1 MRSYENARGLFS
13 FLEFLA
19 WGGVLL
25 GIAIIFVSMEAA
37 SRSFGGGAGL
47 LAAMPGI
54 AISLFSLIWVA
65 IIQVARAGV
74 DTAELTQQSLKVA
87 RDQLEVSKQAI
98 SRSEVLQPYLRL
110 INPPRSGWNHKL
122 HNPHLLMC
130 QQPQTRRTLKSLGK
144 LKSQK
149 LSANSYPI
157 KVNPVNLL
165 TANGT
170 LMGSLLNLAKRLL
183 RISMSL
189 GRRYHKNQ
197 CQVPIDD
204 PHTDPQP
211 LWGSCVG
218 VYRCT
223 RWHISEHRPA
233 ILVCDFIRFCG

>member
-87 RDQLEVSKQAI
+87 RDQLEVSKQALKQGDI
-98 SRSEVLQPYLRL
+98 AQRSFAALSASNQSASLGVE
-110 INPPRSGWNHKL
+110 
-122 HNPHLLMC
+122 
-130 QQPQTRRTLKSLGK
+130 PQTAQPTFADVPTTTNATHIEVSGETEEPKVVGK
-144 LKSQK
+144 FLSYKGQSGELIDGKWHLNGIAFESREKIASYIDEFGAKVSQK
-149 LSANSYPI
+149 
-157 KVNPVNLL
+157 
-165 TANGT
+165 
-170 LMGSLLNLAKRLL
+170 
-183 RISMSL
+183 SMP
-189 GRRYHKNQ
+189 GA
-197 CQVPIDD
+197 
-204 PHTDPQP
+204 
-211 LWGSCVG
+211 
-218 VYRCT
+218 
-223 RWHISEHRPA
+223 HR
-233 ILVCDFIRFCG
+233 